1 MAWWLWMLLGFALIV
16 CELTTPGGFF
26 FLFFGL
32 GAVAVGAL
40 VWLGAAGPAW
50 LQWFLFS
57 LISIGFLVPLR
68 GRLLRRMAA
77 GDDAAARVDA
87 LVGVTRVPCRPA
99 QLGLAELARR
109 QVVENERELP
119 DERVDAGGGVQPGR
133 DPAQKPPT
141 ERHERRDRQ
150 HGEEE
155 PLQPGRLRNARPCER
170 TDHDRAD
177 AEEEKEEAAG
187 RQ

>member
-1 MAWWLWMLLGFALIV
+1 MLLGFGLIV

-57 LISIGFLVPLR
+57 LISTGFLVPLR
-68 GRLLRRMAA
+68 GRLLRRMAR

-87 LVGVTRVPCRPA
+87 LVGQVAVVLDDLPPGEVGKAELRGTAWTARNESQQALRRGQRSKVTRVD
-99 QLGLAELARR
+99 GLMLW
-109 QVVENERELP
+109 
-119 DERVDAGGGVQPGR
+119 
-133 DPAQKPPT
+133 
-141 ERHERRDRQ
+141 
-150 HGEEE
+150 
-155 PLQPGRLRNARPCER
+155 LQPE
-170 TDHDRAD
+170 
-177 AEEEKEEAAG
+177 
-187 RQ
+187 